1 MDILLK
7 AIAGG
12 FVALILG
19 TVLPPDRKEV
29 KLILGLI
36 ACCAIAVA
44 AISYLRPVVVLI
56 EQMKSLGK
64 INDEMIEILW
74 KSVGI
79 GVISEISSTV
89 CKDMGNGSLERIIQF
104 AGMATILWMM
114 VPLFHEF
121 IKLIEN
127 ILERL

>member
-36 ACCAIAVA
+36 ALCAIAVA

-64 INDEMIEILW
+64 INDEMIDILW